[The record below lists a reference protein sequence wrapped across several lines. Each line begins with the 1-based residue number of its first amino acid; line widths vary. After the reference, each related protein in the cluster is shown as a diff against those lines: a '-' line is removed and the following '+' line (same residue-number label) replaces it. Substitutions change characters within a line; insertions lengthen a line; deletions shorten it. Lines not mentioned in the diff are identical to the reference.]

1 MLRVNGWLNMSAN
14 ATSILQRYGL
24 RDIDS
29 AGNVVAKSESDVADD
44 LGAFGWLRGIR
55 DRATSLELRRRD
67 GHILAVG
74 YGYMDKAEFDPSEG
88 ITLSVAG
95 QKIRIKG
102 RNLNAEV
109 RPMVRLFEGIAR
121 NRVPWVQEASG
132 ADSMAAD
139 AKATIIDSISW

>member
-1 MLRVNGWLNMSAN
+1 MSDK
-14 ATSILQRYGL
+14 SILQRYAL
-24 RDIDS
+24 RVNEPG
-29 AGNVVAKSESDVADD
+29 GNSMGKSDADAADD
-44 LGAFGWLRGIR
+44 LGSFGWLRGIR
-55 DRATSLELRRRD
+55 DRAVSLELRKKD

-102 RNLNAEV
+102 RNLNAEI

-121 NRVPWVQEASG
+121 NRVPWIVEADRNISLLARDG
-132 ADSMAAD
+132 DTVVD
-139 AKATIIDSISW
+139 AIEW